1 MLKVAN
7 MNRRGELAPASNL
20 HSLRRH
26 ALLGVG
32 VMAALIFGLGG
43 WSAVTTVEGAV
54 VANGMVTSEGGSRKV
69 QHSEGGIVHQ
79 ILVRDNQQV
88 DAGQVLLTLDD
99 VSVRAGLEVI
109 MTQLREALGTQA
121 RLSAESTGGTSL
133 RAPAVTADW
142 PRDPSLA
149 VVLSDQENLRHSRQA
164 SVDSKVGRFDQLV
177 DEKQALIAGYT
188 AQVTALDSQLGI
200 VRDRLERLTA
210 LHGKEL
216 VTTQELNEVKRNEA
230 DLAGQLATVKAS
242 ISATQSSILEL
253 KMQGTQV
260 VSDFRAEAL
269 AQLQTV
275 SQTVAELMQRKIEAE
290 ARLQRLEIRAPVS
303 GTVHELAVHTVGGV
317 IAEGATLMLIVPQQG
332 HLQLDM
338 RVSPVEVSKLHVGQ
352 PADVKMLAFDA
363 RSTPDLMGSV
373 STISPDVVQDPTTGV
388 QYYSVRVDIADSELG
403 KLPEGAALVPGM
415 PAESFFQTG
424 ERTVWSYLV
433 APLVQRLNHTFREN

>member
-1 MLKVAN
+1 MLKLSN
-7 MNRRGELAPASNL
+7 LNRGTELAPASNL
-20 HSLRRH
+20 KSLRRH
-26 ALLGVG
+26 AMLGIG
-32 VMAALIFGLGG
+32 VMAALVVGLGG
-43 WSAVTTVEGAV
+43 WSVTTTVEGAV

-88 DAGQVLLTLDD
+88 QAGQVLLMLDD

-121 RLSAESTGGTSL
+121 RLNAESTGETVL

-149 VVLSDQENLRHSRQA
+149 VVLSDQENLHHSRQE
-164 SVDSKVGRFDQLV
+164 SVDSKMKRFDQLV
-177 DEKQALIAGYT
+177 DEKQSLIAGYT

-200 VRDRLERLTA
+200 VRDRLQKLGE

-216 VTTQELNEVKRNEA
+216 VTTQDLNEVKRNEA

-242 ISATQSSILEL
+242 IAATQSSILEL

-269 AQLQTV
+269 SQLQTV

-290 ARLQRLEIRAPVS
+290 ARLQRLEIRAPVA

-317 IAEGATLMLIVPQQG
+317 IAEGATLMLIVPDRE

-352 PADVKMLAFDA
+352 TADVKLLAFDT
-363 RSTPDLMGSV
+363 RTTPDLMGSIG
-373 STISPDVVQDPTTGV
+373 TISPDVVQDPTTGV
-388 QYYSVRVDIADSELG
+388 QYYAVRVDIADSELG
-403 KLPEGAALVPGM
+403 KLPDGAALVPGM

-433 APLVQRLNHTFREN
+433 SPLMQRLNHTFREN